1 MKFNQHLQICLA
13 VILITAVYACKN
25 TAYPQKYAGT
35 ALDTSTVDT
44 TKFNKEYLDYSTVRI
59 NGVLPLESK
68 YSEFI
73 KVIGK
78 PDSVVNKGPDDDC
91 PMYMVPYQEAY
102 SKGSM
107 FYILNDTA
115 NFQKIDFRGRPDL
128 ELETPA
134 IILNSKTT
142 LQEIQKLYP
151 RAVSTIS
158 TIKYYHVPARFI
170 NLSPAKDYVDDYWIL
185 FFEGDRLIAVEMGSD
200 C

>member
-1 MKFNQHLQICLA
+1 MKFNQRLQICLA
-13 VILITAVYACKN
+13 VILITAVYSCKN

-78 PDSVVNKGPDDDC
+78 PDSVVSTSDADC
-91 PMYMVPYQEAY
+91 LFYEEPYQY
-102 SKGSM
+102 IYFQGCM
-107 FYILNDTA
+107 FYLVNDTA
-115 NFQKIDFRGRPDL
+115 IFQNIDFRKRPDL

-134 IILNSKTT
+134 ITLNSKTT

-151 RAVSTIS
+151 KAVSAIS

-185 FFEGDRLIAVEMGSD
+185 FFEGDRLIAVELGSD